1 MRNYIILYIINSF
14 FWFFLYICYRI
25 ICIKYVCFMSHH
37 ESARVAAQ
45 PRPQWHLVPRRL
57 QFPNAVVVLRQSST
71 CCRSGLQAQPK
82 KQQPASSANW
92 WICATSTMSYPSKL
106 KHNTYIAL
114 QPGISRK
121 WCTKI
126 GGMQKR
132 GVNIAFYCQLVQ
144 HRCTQTSFN
153 VYRIPMFF
161 EHWMDPRKSK
171 YLQKWSIVPRP

>member
-1 MRNYIILYIINSF
+1 
-14 FWFFLYICYRI
+14 
-25 ICIKYVCFMSHH
+25 MSHH

-45 PRPQWHLVPRRL
+45 PRPQWHLAPRRL

-82 KQQPASSANW
+82 KQQPASSANRW
-92 WICATSTMSYPSKL
+92 LCATSTMAYPFKL
-106 KHNTYIAL
+106 KCNTYIAL

-126 GGMQKR
+126 SGMQKR
-132 GVNIAFYCQLVQ
+132 GVYIAFFWLLVQ

-153 VYRIPMFF
+153 VYRTPMFSK
-161 EHWMDPRKSK
+161 HWMDLWKSK
-171 YLQKWSIVPRP
+171 YIKISSKMIHHSMTIEVVRSSSFGQGAP